1 MKGSRIADEIIQ
13 EQKREEAFKKKAIRE
28 QCKDKKCE
36 ECRYAEVCE
45 NKKD

>member
-13 EQKREEAFKKKAIRE
+13 EQKREKAFKQKVIRE
-28 QCKDKKCE
+28 QCKDKECE
-36 ECRYAEVCE
+36 KCRYVEICD